1 MHLAG
6 WKSPYYR
13 SKAFWADILGMIVT
27 RSKFALVEL
36 DCLKRTTEKPD
47 GRVNNENEN
56 IKLSSSTPTPSKM
69 QNPQSTNA
77 QSSLA
82 NHRYFPLYLSN
93 NERAVLYVPPA
104 ISPKD
109 FDLLKK
115 QIEIH
120 LAVIQATSVTNDNE
134 K

>member
-1 MHLAG
+1 
-6 WKSPYYR
+6 
-13 SKAFWADILGMIVT
+13 MIAT

-36 DCLKRTTEKPD
+36 DCLKRTTRKPD
-47 GRVNNENEN
+47 GPMDNANENVKPN
-56 IKLSSSTPTPSKM
+56 PSTPSAAKM
-69 QNPQSTNA
+69 QNPQSP
-77 QSSLA
+77 LA

-93 NERAVLYVPPA
+93 NERAVLYVPST

-120 LAVIQATSVTNDNE
+120 LAVIQATSVTNDAD

>member
-1 MHLAG
+1 
-6 WKSPYYR
+6 
-13 SKAFWADILGMIVT
+13 MIVT

-36 DCLKRTTEKPD
+36 DCLKRTTGKPEGAVD
-47 GRVNNENEN
+47 NTNEN
-56 IKLSSSTPTPSKM
+56 IRLNSPTPSKM
-69 QNPQSTNA
+69 QNA
-77 QSSLA
+77 QSPLA

-93 NERAVLYVPPA
+93 NERAVLYVPA
-104 ISPKD
+104 TISPKD

-120 LAVIQATSVTNDNE
+120 LAVIQATSVTNDAD

>member
-1 MHLAG
+1 MGSEPESYKLN
-6 WKSPYYR
+6 SPTSTSSR
-13 SKAFWADILGMIVT
+13 
-27 RSKFALVEL
+27 
-36 DCLKRTTEKPD
+36 
-47 GRVNNENEN
+47 
-56 IKLSSSTPTPSKM
+56 SSSASP
-69 QNPQSTNA
+69 
-77 QSSLA
+77 LA

-93 NERAVLYVPPA
+93 NERAVLYVPAA

-120 LAVIQATSVTNDNE
+120 LAVIQATSVTTDGE

>member
-1 MHLAG
+1 MN
-6 WKSPYYR
+6 S
-13 SKAFWADILGMIVT
+13 
-27 RSKFALVEL
+27 
-36 DCLKRTTEKPD
+36 
-47 GRVNNENEN
+47 ENESVKVN
-56 IKLSSSTPTPSKM
+56 PSTPTPSKM
-69 QNPQSTNA
+69 QNQQSPNT
-77 QSSLA
+77 QSLA

-93 NERAVLYVPPA
+93 NERAVLYVPST

-120 LAVIQATSVTNDNE
+120 LAVIQATSVTNDND

>member
-1 MHLAG
+1 
-6 WKSPYYR
+6 
-13 SKAFWADILGMIVT
+13 MIVT

-36 DCLKRTTEKPD
+36 DCLKRTDQKPD
-47 GRVNNENEN
+47 GRVNSENEN
-56 IKLSSSTPTPSKM
+56 VKLNSPTPTPSKM
-69 QNPQSTNA
+69 QNPQSPNT

-93 NERAVLYVPPA
+93 NERAVLYVPST

-120 LAVIQATSVTNDNE
+120 LAVIQATSVTSDND

>member
-1 MHLAG
+1 
-6 WKSPYYR
+6 
-13 SKAFWADILGMIVT
+13 MIAT

-36 DCLKRTTEKPD
+36 DCLKRTTVKPG
-47 GRVNNENEN
+47 GRMDTSNEN
-56 IKLSSSTPTPSKM
+56 IKLNSPTQTKM
-69 QNPQSTNA
+69 QNA
-77 QSSLA
+77 QSPLA

-93 NERAVLYVPPA
+93 NEKAVLYVPA
-104 ISPKD
+104 TISPKD

-120 LAVIQATSVTNDNE
+120 LAVIQATSVSNDAD